1 MLTWYDG
8 PDPAAMKAM
17 SFAKALC
24 GERPRHRETGHAPI
38 DLAGDE
44 AFLDFLTR
52 LPGRVTSR

>member
-17 SFAKALC
+17 SFAKALRA
-24 GERPRHRETGHAPI
+24 ERPRHGATASAVI

-44 AFLDFLTR
+44 AFHDLLTR
-52 LPGRVTSR
+52 LPGRVISH